1 MQALGISLGD
11 LEGGGW
17 RASDVRAEVAFSAT
31 GPTLDLALGQ
41 LALPEIPLVL
51 HEVALRCPEIELGE
65 VGIRCPR
72 GELRLRHPLIRTED
86 ARVSLLLDRATGHTS
101 ARVTGLGLAKGEV
114 SASFGAEG
122 ESWRARL
129 DLENLSA
136 RDLMPLMSEQLG
148 DFRAQISG
156 QVALALQAEG
166 NSAGLRRL
174 DWQIRVG
181 DGDLSAGAG
190 RWLGEDLAVEAE
202 GKLARGEDD
211 RWRGPAS
218 LAVTAGGL
226 LSPYGFLDAK
236 SPLELRGE
244 VTFDPPSGQI
254 ELAGLNLEHPP
265 LLGLRGRASLASRPP
280 HLLHL
285 QLASHATDLQGLY
298 RRYFHPVLA
307 ETPWQALEWKG
318 EAAVSLDWRPQ
329 GARRVTANLDTVS
342 LEDRPGEAGGRPRFG
357 LRGASGRL
365 VWSAGAG
372 GTGETST
379 LSWTGGHLLGGL
391 SFGSAEVH
399 FELHGDA
406 IRLTDPLVLPV
417 LDGSLLVDRLEIG
430 WEQNKSRQL
439 AFDGVLTPVSM
450 ERVSAALDWPPLSGT
465 LSGVIPGLSLDQ
477 GTLEVKGNLLIGLF
491 EGDVLVR
498 NLHLSDLFGA
508 LPALTANLQ
517 LRGLDLETLTRTFG
531 FGKITGRL
539 EGEVQGLRLEGWH
552 PVAFAARL
560 ATPADDSTPH
570 RISQQAVENL
580 SALGGGVSGAVSRGF
595 LGLFQDFNYDRLG
608 IGCRLQ
614 DGVCQMEGVTPAEQG
629 YYLVV
634 GRGVPQINVI
644 GFNREVDWNELV
656 ARLIRAVE
664 AGPPVV
670 Q

>member
-1 MQALGISLGD
+1 
-11 LEGGGW
+11 
-17 RASDVRAEVAFSAT
+17 
-31 GPTLDLALGQ
+31 
-41 LALPEIPLVL
+41 
-51 HEVALRCPEIELGE
+51 
-65 VGIRCPR
+65 
-72 GELRLRHPLIRTED
+72 
-86 ARVSLLLDRATGHTS
+86 
-101 ARVTGLGLAKGEV
+101 
-114 SASFGAEG
+114 
-122 ESWRARL
+122 
-129 DLENLSA
+129 
-136 RDLMPLMSEQLG
+136 
-148 DFRAQISG
+148 
-156 QVALALQAEG
+156 
-166 NSAGLRRL
+166 
-174 DWQIRVG
+174 
-181 DGDLSAGAG
+181 
-190 RWLGEDLAVEAE
+190 
-202 GKLARGEDD
+202 
-211 RWRGPAS
+211 
-218 LAVTAGGL
+218 
-226 LSPYGFLDAK
+226 
-236 SPLELRGE
+236 
-244 VTFDPPSGQI
+244 
-254 ELAGLNLEHPP
+254 
-265 LLGLRGRASLASRPP
+265 
-280 HLLHL
+280 
-285 QLASHATDLQGLY
+285 
-298 RRYFHPVLA
+298 
-307 ETPWQALEWKG
+307 
-318 EAAVSLDWRPQ
+318 
-329 GARRVTANLDTVS
+329 
-342 LEDRPGEAGGRPRFG
+342 
-357 LRGASGRL
+357 
-365 VWSAGAG
+365 
-372 GTGETST
+372 
-379 LSWTGGHLLGGL
+379 
-391 SFGSAEVH
+391 
-399 FELHGDA
+399 
-406 IRLTDPLVLPV
+406 V

-552 PVAFAARL
+552 PVAFVARF
-560 ATPADDSTPH
+560 ATPAEDSTPH

-614 DGVCQMEGVTPAEQG
+614 DGVCQMEGVAPAEQG

-644 GFNREVDWNELV
+644 GFNRGVDWNELV